1 MAKTSPTQRTIA
13 WAKQLP
19 GYRRHAIVEHWNPHV
34 GIRQDLFGFID
45 IIVLVGEQT
54 LAIQATSGSN
64 VAARVTKIRAERAE
78 ALADVLAAGWVVLVI
93 GWRKLKPRGTKVAR
107 WTPRVLAVDELE
119 ALEWNPPSD
128 PTLAYPF

>member
-1 MAKTSPTQRTIA
+1 M
-13 WAKQLP
+13 
-19 GYRRHAIVEHWNPHV
+19 
-34 GIRQDLFGFID
+34 
-45 IIVLVGEQT
+45 
-54 LAIQATSGSN
+54 
-64 VAARVTKIRAERAE
+64 TKIRAERAE